1 LGQLVAA
8 AFAALAFWPQA
19 GVLGQDLYYA
29 NSVDLDPAA
38 GATLDPWCGHR
49 TYDTHS
55 GVDVTMR
62 SFREVKIGVPVF
74 AVTDG
79 TITEV
84 QDGMFDFRFG
94 PTVSTFDNH
103 LIIKAPDGRFFVYG
117 HLRHGLKWKRGQSVH
132 AGQQLAW
139 AASSGNSSWPHTHF
153 TELVDGLPRDPFAG
167 PCRAGGSDFANQPQ
181 PFRDAPYVRN
191 LVVSARP
198 FKGQAQL
205 PWDDAVRTGTFVR
218 GTRDVWLRLELGE
231 YAGGAERVQVVR
243 PDGSLAVDDA
253 SPSKT
258 VDGIGQGHGQAA
270 FDVHERVQF
279 GVTGTW
285 RLRYLLDGR
294 TLADA
299 PLRVVAN
306 AAQVRNRAPNPIAVS
321 TVVTNGIAQCIV
333 ATSLVARDPDFDVVR
348 YRYRWRVGSKVLRTL
363 TSAALSDVLPL
374 PASGSARCEV
384 TPSDGKLSGPAVAAT
399 ATA

>member
-1 LGQLVAA
+1 
-8 AFAALAFWPQA
+8 
-19 GVLGQDLYYA
+19 
-29 NSVDLDPAA
+29 
-38 GATLDPWCGHR
+38 
-49 TYDTHS
+49 
-55 GVDVTMR
+55 
-62 SFREVKIGVPVF
+62 
-74 AVTDG
+74 
-79 TITEV
+79 
-84 QDGMFDFRFG
+84 
-94 PTVSTFDNH
+94 
-103 LIIKAPDGRFFVYG
+103 
-117 HLRHGLKWKRGQSVH
+117 
-132 AGQQLAW
+132 
-139 AASSGNSSWPHTHF
+139 
-153 TELVDGLPRDPFAG
+153 
-167 PCRAGGSDFANQPQ
+167 
-181 PFRDAPYVRN
+181 
-191 LVVSARP
+191 
-198 FKGQAQL
+198 
-205 PWDDAVRTGTFVR
+205 
-218 GTRDVWLRLELGE
+218 
-231 YAGGAERVQVVR
+231 
-243 PDGSLAVDDA
+243 VDDA

-270 FDVHERVQF
+270 FDVQERVQF

>member
-38 GATLDPWCGHR
+38 GATLDPFCGHR

-74 AVTDG
+74 SVSDG

-103 LIIKAPDGRFFVYG
+103 LIVQAPDGRFFVYG
-117 HLRHGLKWKRGQSVH
+117 HLRNGLKWKRGQSVH

-139 AASSGNSSWPHTHF
+139 AASSGNSSWPHLHF
-153 TELVDGLPRDPFAG
+153 TELVDGTPRDPFAG
-167 PCRAGGSDFANQPQ
+167 PCRSGPSDFASQPQ

-191 LVVSARP
+191 LVVSPKP

-231 YAGGAERVQVVR
+231 YAGGAEHVQLVR

-253 SPSKT
+253 TPSKT
-258 VDGIGQGHGQAA
+258 ADGIGQGHGQAA

-279 GVTGTW
+279 GATGTW
-285 RLRYLLDGR
+285 RLRYLLDGK

-299 PLRVVAN
+299 PLRVVARP
-306 AAQVRNRAPNPIAVS
+306 AQVRNRPPNPVTVS
-321 TVVTNGIAQCIV
+321 MVVTNGIAQCIV

-348 YRYRWRVGSKVLRTL
+348 YRYRWRAGTKVLRTV
-363 TSAALSDVLPL
+363 TSAALSDVMSM
-374 PASGSARCEV
+374 PASGTVRCDV
-384 TPSDGKLSGPAVAAT
+384 TPSDGTLSGSTVSAT
-399 ATA
+399 SA